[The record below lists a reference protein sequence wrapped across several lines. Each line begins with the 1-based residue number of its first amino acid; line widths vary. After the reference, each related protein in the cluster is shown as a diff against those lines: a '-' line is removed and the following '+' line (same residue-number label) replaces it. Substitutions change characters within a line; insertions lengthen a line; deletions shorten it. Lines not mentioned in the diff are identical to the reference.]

1 LRYVLR
7 LTVCFFWLG
16 LPVISFG
23 ADPAGTTGVV
33 ELPGWRM
40 GDWDAV
46 IRLESPKAD
55 AALNLPAGERGEF
68 VSEKFPLAIHN
79 LVYAYLQKGED
90 DAALAQM
97 QRLQSTARLAPT
109 PETAIHLAST
119 QARYLVERRDW
130 SAALQVVPREPVATE
145 QNRLWVPEAIARFVH
160 GLGAAHLGKL
170 DEARAERAHL
180 QTLEDVAR
188 KAGEESGARDI
199 QVLGLELSAWR
210 AHMEG
215 KVESSVGLMIEASEL
230 ESSTPTNA
238 TRLVPLL
245 PANELLGD
253 MLMEQDQAPAAL
265 VAYQRSLERYPRRF
279 NSLLGAAR
287 AARTVDDAPLA
298 RTFYEQLLA
307 LAQDGKRK
315 PATLEA
321 KSYLAKPQ

>member
-1 LRYVLR
+1 MLL
-7 LTVCFFWLG
+7 LTVFLLCFG

-23 ADPAGTTGVV
+23 ADPAGTTPVV
-33 ELPGWRM
+33 ELPAWGQ

-46 IRLESPKAD
+46 IRLELPRAD
-55 AALNLPAGERGEF
+55 AALDLPAGERGEF
-68 VSEKFPLAIHN
+68 VSEKFPVAIEH

-109 PETAIHLAST
+109 PETAFHLAST
-119 QARYLVERRDW
+119 QARYLLERRDW
-130 SAALQVVPREPVATE
+130 SAALQVVAREPAATE
-145 QNRLWVPEAIARFVH
+145 QDRFWPAEAITRFVR

-180 QTLEDVAR
+180 QRLEDAAR
-188 KAGEESGARDI
+188 KVGAESDARDI
-199 QVLGLELSAWR
+199 QALGLELSAWR

-230 ESSTPTNA
+230 GSSVPKNA
-238 TRLVPLL
+238 APPGAIL

-253 MLMEQDQAPAAL
+253 MLLEQDQAPAAL
-265 VAYQRSLERYPRRF
+265 VAFQRSLERYPRRF

-287 AARTVDDAPLA
+287 AARTVGDEALA
-298 RTFYEQLLA
+298 RKFYEQLLE
-307 LAQDGKRK
+307 LANGGQRK
-315 PATLEA
+315 PAMLEA
-321 KSYLAKPQ
+321 KSYLAKPR